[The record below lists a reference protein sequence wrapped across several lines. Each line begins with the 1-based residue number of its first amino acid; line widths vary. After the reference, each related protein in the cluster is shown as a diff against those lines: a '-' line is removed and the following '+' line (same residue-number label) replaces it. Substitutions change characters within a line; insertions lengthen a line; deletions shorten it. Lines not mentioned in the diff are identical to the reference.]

1 MFFHYFLK
9 DKSYL
14 IGCLERNFRR
24 LVFYADII
32 FSSFFLE
39 NINKSIWTFYS
50 LIKFRFLNN
59 SQVSDSEFLTIFGE
73 DLTQKP
79 KRFVPLIGR
88 KQEIWKITN
97 SWT

>member
-1 MFFHYFLK
+1 MFRKKFSSTYFL
-9 DKSYL
+9 
-14 IGCLERNFRR
+14 CN
-24 LVFYADII
+24 II